1 MHTLLL
7 GCWAS
12 RWPAA
17 PTIRTWTPTGCG
29 FATQT
34 AVPSSPTGGALGFE
48 PTNPPASLGQRGP
61 WANGSWPLG
70 LEQTLQTASER
81 ASCWGPHQTHRHRP
95 PVTAA
100 ACSSCALLNAV
111 AVGTRGVVVDV
122 VYQQLGACCCGSR
135 RLIAGE
141 TRWSSPAG
149 LSAARPHGADCTMCC
164 RFLTLQSPPPSSTNR
179 CSSPSSQPWRDPPL
193 CEPRCRW
200 GSLGVAADSVSAV
213 CVGEG
218 ASSWHRLD

>member
-1 MHTLLL
+1 MFSTTAHAYGRGAGRWDGWRSSMHTLLL

-29 FATQT
+29 LATQT

-61 WANGSWPLG
+61 WANGS
-70 LEQTLQTASER
+70 
-81 ASCWGPHQTHRHRP
+81 RP
-95 PVTAA
+95 
-100 ACSSCALLNAV
+100 AV

-218 ASSWHRLD
+218 ASSWHRLE